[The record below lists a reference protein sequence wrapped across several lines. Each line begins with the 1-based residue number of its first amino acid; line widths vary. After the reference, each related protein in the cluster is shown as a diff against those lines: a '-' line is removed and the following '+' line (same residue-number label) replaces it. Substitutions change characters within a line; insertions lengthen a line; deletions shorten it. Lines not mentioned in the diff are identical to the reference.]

1 MQGRMIACAPFKF
14 LFLKKVTIMLQDN
27 HSINEQ
33 GHFAVAGF
41 DTVTLARKYGTPL
54 YVFDEDLIRR
64 NCRAYVQAM
73 KKHFGGGSKPLLAS
87 KALSCKAIYRIAR
100 EEGMGTDI
108 VSSGELYT
116 ALSAGFPAEDMFFHG
131 SAKTMEDVRF
141 GMDSGVGFFVVDNS
155 EELSRIAQYAR
166 EKGLCQKIL
175 LRVAPGID
183 PHTFEAVNTGR
194 VDSKFGAAIETG
206 QALALTELALNTPGV
221 ELLGFHCHIG
231 SQIFDC
237 EPFTDAADI
246 MLRLFADVRDAL
258 GFEASVLDLG
268 GGMGVRY
275 TEADPVIDYEA
286 NIAEIARHIRAR
298 CEEYGLALPTV
309 YMEPGRSIVAA
320 AGVTLY
326 TAQSIKTI
334 PGYKTYLAIDGGMT
348 DNPRYALYQ
357 SRYSVLIA
365 NRASQAADFRC
376 TLAGRCCESGDLI
389 GEDLLLAKPEPG
401 DTVAVLVTGAYNYSM
416 ASNYNRVGRPPIVM
430 LHEGR
435 DYLAVRRET
444 FEDLCACDL

>member
-1 MQGRMIACAPFKF
+1 MTV
-14 LFLKKVTIMLQDN
+14 LLQDN
-27 HSINEQ
+27 HSINAQ

-41 DTVTLARKYGTPL
+41 DTVELAQKYGTPL
-54 YVFDEDLIRR
+54 YIFDEDLIRR
-64 NCRAYVQAM
+64 SCRAYVQAM
-73 KKHFGGGSKPLLAS
+73 KKHFGGASKPLLAS

-108 VSSGELYT
+108 VSPGELYT
-116 ALSAGFPAEDMFFHG
+116 ALAAGFPAEEMFFHG
-131 SAKTMEDVRF
+131 SAKTMADVRF
-141 GMDSGVGFFVVDNS
+141 GMDSGVGHFVVDNT
-155 EELSRIAQYAR
+155 EELLRISQYAR

-194 VDSKFGAAIETG
+194 VDSKFGAAIETR
-206 QALALTELALNTPGV
+206 QALALAELALNTPGV
-221 ELLGFHCHIG
+221 ELRGFHCHIG

-246 MLRLFADVRDAL
+246 MLRLMADVRDAL
-258 GFEASVLDLG
+258 GFEAGVLDLG

-298 CEEYGLALPTV
+298 CEEYSLSLPTV

-357 SRYSVLIA
+357 SRYTALIA
-365 NRASQAADFRC
+365 NRAAEAANFRC

-389 GEDLLLAKPEPG
+389 GEDMLLQTPQVG

-416 ASNYNRVGRPPIVM
+416 ASNYNRVPRPPIVM
-430 LHEGR
+430 LREGQ
-435 DYLAVRRET
+435 DYLAVRRES